1 MISESKLLD
10 RQILKNG
17 DKSDQSLLWMLVLLL
32 SFGLL
37 MVYSASIA
45 WAGDDGNP
53 WKIVEKQ
60 AQFVALARFGLR
72 QPGRAAIAAG
82 AGQDGFQTACKPRQ
96 LLGQRALFRRRKQTG
111 DAVAVFADFLRLA
124 AA

>member
-60 AQFVALARFGLR
+60 A
-72 QPGRAAIAAG
+72 
-82 AGQDGFQTACKPRQ
+82 
-96 LLGQRALFRRRKQTG
+96 
-111 DAVAVFADFLRLA
+111 
-124 AA
+124 

>member
-37 MVYSASIA
+37 MVYSA
-45 WAGDDGNP
+45 
-53 WKIVEKQ
+53 
-60 AQFVALARFGLR
+60 
-72 QPGRAAIAAG
+72 
-82 AGQDGFQTACKPRQ
+82 
-96 LLGQRALFRRRKQTG
+96 
-111 DAVAVFADFLRLA
+111 
-124 AA
+124 